1 MAALILRHV
10 AQRCLCSR
18 LRPPGCFRSAVAMG
32 TTAKQEMDGFWEK
45 NARLNRPLSPHITI
59 YGWSLPMMM
68 SITHRGTGVAM
79 SAGVS
84 LFSLAA
90 LVLPGDYASY
100 LELIKS
106 LNLGPA
112 LIYSAKFAIAFPFMY
127 HTWNGIR
134 HLAWDLG
141 KGFKIPEVYQTGY
154 IVVGLTLLSAAGIA
168 AL

>member
-1 MAALILRHV
+1 MAALILRH
-10 AQRCLCSR
+10 AAWRSLHSQ
-18 LRPPGCFRSAVAMG
+18 LRPTFCLRNAVPM
-32 TTAKQEMDGFWEK
+32 TTSAKQEMDGFWEK
-45 NARLNRPLSPHITI
+45 NTRLNRPVSPHMTI
-59 YGWSLPMMM
+59 YKWSLPMMM

-84 LFSLAA
+84 LFGLAA

-106 LNLGPA
+106 LSLGPA
-112 LIYSAKFAIAFPFMY
+112 LVYSAKFAIAFPFMY
-127 HTWNGIR
+127 HSWNGIR

-154 IVVGLTLLSAAGIA
+154 VVLGLTLLSAAGIA

>member
-1 MAALILRHV
+1 MAALLLRH
-10 AQRCLCSR
+10 AARRCLQPQ
-18 LRPPGCFRSAVAMG
+18 LRPAFCLRNAVPMG
-32 TTAKQEMDGFWEK
+32 TTAKQEMDRFWDK
-45 NARLNRPLSPHITI
+45 NTRLDRPLSPHITV
-59 YGWSLPMMM
+59 YKWSLPMFM

-79 SAGVS
+79 TAGVS
-84 LFSLAA
+84 LFGLAA

-106 LNLGPA
+106 LSLGPA

-127 HTWNGIR
+127 HTWNGVR

-154 IVVGLTLLSAAGIA
+154 VVLGLTLLSAAGIA